1 MTRARRKKQVKRKN
15 IRHQGYSNGVEEQ
28 SSQGHKAGYGRAQT
42 PAAGQEAGEE
52 SHDGEE
58 QADEI

>member
-1 MTRARRKKQVKRKN
+1 MKRKN